1 MPQTSLHI
9 GFIGPG
15 LMSRPIAASLP
26 AAGPRVFIYS
36 RSRPVVGELSAG
48 VESLRIFRR
57 RSPGAPSSSF

>member
-48 VESLRIFRR
+48 V
-57 RSPGAPSSSF
+57 